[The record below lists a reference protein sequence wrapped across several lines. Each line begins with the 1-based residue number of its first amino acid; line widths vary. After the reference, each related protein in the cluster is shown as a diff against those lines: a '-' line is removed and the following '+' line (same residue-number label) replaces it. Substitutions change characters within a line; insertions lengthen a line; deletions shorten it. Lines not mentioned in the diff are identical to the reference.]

1 MPVANEHI
9 ADIFQRVSDLLE
21 IKGANFYR
29 VRAYRQAA
37 RLIAQLDAPVA
48 NMVEA
53 GQDLTTLDGIGDDL
67 AKKIATIVR
76 TGSLDQLK
84 KLESEVP
91 AGLTRL
97 LEVPGLGAK
106 RAAEL
111 HKRLGIEDLDG
122 LREAAA
128 AGRIRDLKGYGPKTE
143 QKILKGIKEVK
154 TRDKRFLLS
163 KADRFARPFLEHLEQ
178 SGKAGTV
185 RLAGSHRRRKA
196 TVGDIDI
203 IVTSDDGAGVMDAAV
218 AYDAVEEVVQKGEK
232 RTTVRL
238 RGGLQVDVR
247 VVPPEAFG
255 SAMLYFTGAKEHN
268 IALRRRAIQ
277 QGYSLNEYG
286 LHKDGETVAAK
297 TEEEIYERLGLRWVP
312 PELREA
318 AGELEAAADGTL
330 PGLVTH
336 DDLRGDCHMHTE
348 RTDGRDS
355 LRAMVERARELGRE
369 YVAITDH
376 SKRVTMAKGLDTE
389 GYAEQWEEID
399 ALNDEFDDITILK
412 GAEVDILKDGSLD
425 LDDKTLEGFDVV
437 VCSVHY
443 DRDMDSDQMTRRILK
458 AMSNP
463 NANILGHPRGRR
475 LQKRGP
481 LRFDIDRLAEASVD
495 QGWFFEIDAQPE
507 RMDLPE
513 EDVRHVRSA
522 GARFVVSSDAHNTG
536 MLEYLDNGVDL
547 ARRAWLTKDD
557 ILDTLPLD
565 AFQDALK
572 RT

>member
-9 ADIFQRVSDLLE
+9 ADIFRRVSDLLE

-29 VRAYRQAA
+29 VRAYRQAG
-37 RLIAQLDAPVA
+37 RLIAQLDEPIV
-48 NMVEA
+48 NMVEE
-53 GQDLTTLDGIGDDL
+53 GEDLTRLNGIGDDL
-67 AKKIATIVR
+67 AGKIAEIVQ

-84 KLESEVP
+84 RLEAEVP
-91 AGLTRL
+91 AGLTEL

-111 HKRLGIEDLDG
+111 HKRLGVEDLDG
-122 LREAAA
+122 LRAAA
-128 AGRIRDLKGYGPKTE
+128 VAGRIQDLKGYGAKTE

-154 TRDKRFLLS
+154 ERDKRFLLS
-163 KADRFARPFLEHLEQ
+163 KADALARPFLLHLDKT
-178 SGKAGTV
+178 GKAEGL

-203 IVTSDDGAGVMDAAV
+203 IATSNDGAAIMDAAV
-218 AYDAVEEVVQKGEK
+218 GYDGVEEVVQKGEK

-238 RGGLQVDVR
+238 KGGLQVDIR

-255 SAMLYFTGAKEHN
+255 SALLYFTGAKEHN
-268 IALRRRAIQ
+268 IALRRRAIR

-286 LHKDGETVAAK
+286 LHKDGETVAAE
-297 TEEEIYERLGLRWVP
+297 TEEGIYGRLGLQWVP
-312 PELREA
+312 PELRED
-318 AGELEAAADGTL
+318 AGELEAAADHAL
-330 PGLVTH
+330 PELVAH
-336 DDLRGDCHMHTE
+336 DDLRGDLHMHTE

-355 LRAMVERARELGRE
+355 LREMAERARELGRE
-369 YVAITDH
+369 YIAITDH
-376 SKRVTMAKGLDTE
+376 SKRVTMVKGLDTD
-389 GYAEQWEEID
+389 GYAEQWEEVD
-399 ALNDEFDDITILK
+399 ALNDELDGITILK

-443 DRDMDSDQMTRRILK
+443 DRDMDSDQMTERILK
-458 AMSNP
+458 AMANP

-475 LQKRGP
+475 LGRRGP
-481 LRFDIDRLAEASVD
+481 LRFDIDRLAEASVE

-507 RMDLPE
+507 RMDLPD
-513 EDVRHVRSA
+513 EDARHVKSA

-536 MLEYLDNGVDL
+536 MLGHIDNGVDL

-565 AFQDALK
+565 KFQDAIK
-572 RT
+572 RE